1 MEPRMAILFCAIA
14 IMITIHRI
22 VAPDGEPVMFFAFES
37 PDKVMNLF
45 MYLIRM
51 KKALPVYENY
61 EYFLTNNLLGHSL
74 LEILDDPVSATNN
87 RFSEP
92 TGYYAFG
99 IDDTGK
105 EVDYSVPRSL
115 VALAMSIDVFP
126 YVYDLTIKDN
136 VYRRGYRFGF
146 VDPSHDSV
154 NYIYNIL
161 NSQWMANT
169 PEYFRPI
176 RLNSWNEDALNTIG
190 RIANADRWETP
201 SMVLRAQASP
211 SSSIRSSVLSRLS
224 VISTTPLQ
232 PHQIASPP
240 IDPRSNIGS
249 PMSQVNLQLPDTNQ
263 PPPPG
268 SILARS
274 ASKSSVSSASSGITV
289 TQRGMGSPENS
300 NGPPPIRYP
309 THRSMSSDQN
319 SARLVPLP
327 STDRES
333 VISSLSSPQFTHLS
347 AILPT
352 RRTKSPPPK
361 MVPPPQE
368 VLYHPGP
375 EFRQSFSS
383 LGSQSPAMSD
393 GSVSTKRNSR
403 RGVIQE

>member
-1 MEPRMAILFCAIA
+1 MEPRMTVLLCAIA
-14 IMITIHRI
+14 IMITISPT

-51 KKALPVYENY
+51 QKALPVYENY
-61 EYFLTNNLLGHSL
+61 EYFLKNNLLGRSL

-105 EVDYSVPRSL
+105 VVDYSVPRSL
-115 VALAMSIDVFP
+115 VALAMSIKVFP

-136 VYRRGYRFGF
+136 VYRHGYRFGF
-146 VDPSHDSV
+146 VDPSDESV
-154 NYIYNIL
+154 NYKYNIM
-161 NSQWMANT
+161 NFEWKANT
-169 PEYFRPI
+169 PDYFRPVK
-176 RLNSWNEDALNTIG
+176 LPSWNEDALNTIG
-190 RIANADRWETP
+190 RIASADRWETP
-201 SMVLRAQASP
+201 SMVLRAQASVP
-211 SSSIRSSVLSRLS
+211 SSIRSSVVERLS
-224 VISTTPLQ
+224 IISTTPLQ

-249 PMSQVNLQLPDTNQ
+249 PMSQVNLELPDADQ

-274 ASKSSVSSASSGITV
+274 SKSSLSSASSRRTV
-289 TQRGMGSPENS
+289 TQRGIGSPETAPMRS
-300 NGPPPIRYP
+300 PS
-309 THRSMSSDQN
+309 HRSMSSDQM

-327 STDRES
+327 PSDNGSIT
-333 VISSLSSPQFTHLS
+333 SSLKSLQFTNQD
-347 AILPT
+347 AIPPAH
-352 RRTKSPPPK
+352 RTKSPPPK

-368 VLYHPGP
+368 VLFHPGP
-375 EFRQSFSS
+375 GFRQSFSS
-383 LGSQSPAMSD
+383 LGSQNPAQGD
-393 GSVSTKRNSR
+393 GSVSSKRSSR
-403 RGVIQE
+403 RGTKAE